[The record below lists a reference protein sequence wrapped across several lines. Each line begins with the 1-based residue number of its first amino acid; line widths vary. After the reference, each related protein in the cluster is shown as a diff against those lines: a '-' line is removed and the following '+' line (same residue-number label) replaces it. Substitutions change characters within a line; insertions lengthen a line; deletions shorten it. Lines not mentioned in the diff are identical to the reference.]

1 MLGGFI
7 SGRRTPLFQSVLA
20 DLHCLEMPSK
30 AGRKAARKSV
40 KKAARK
46 SSKSTLLAKGGG
58 AGPAAGVTFQG
69 GVAALLAASGL
80 GERHVDERLELGQE
94 SVVEIRLETEAPIDD
109 LLVMT
114 SAPGRLFFQAKTN
127 LSLAKAKSGEMAK
140 TVEQFVR
147 QWRLCSEAKRTNGW
161 DYPLEK
167 NCDRFVIA
175 VGPETPG
182 TVAIHLGK
190 ALLRR
195 REGAKPSTTPQA
207 QKDALHDFTALVKA
221 AWKETYKTAA
231 TKQDIDD
238 ILDLVVVLKLDFHGA
253 DLELGREFLR
263 GSLVQPGAVK
273 SSFKVLAKECEDR
286 MVRRTGFT
294 TTEIRRVLERDGIRL
309 LAPEDYRRDIAAIQK
324 ESLEAQKNLSLSTML
339 KTDDGSLIPIPR
351 EVSKVA
357 NAAAT
362 DGSFLL
368 IGEPGAGKTGVLTDL
383 AKQLASDGREVV
395 VLSVD
400 KSGSGGLKDNLG
412 LSHSMR
418 DVLENW
424 PGTSPAY
431 LLIDGLDAA
440 RGGPDEADYRNL
452 IAAALQLPGNCWRV
466 IASVRSFDLRAGQ
479 QYRALFQGAPPNA
492 DFAATGTDL
501 ANVRHL
507 EVRQW
512 SESEFEELLKK
523 APKLRKAIDAG
534 GSRLREI
541 ALVPFNTQLLADVVG
556 LGVQD
561 AELDS
566 IRNQTELLKLYWQRR
581 VESFGAGGK
590 ACLTSALTAM
600 EKERSLEADSGPL
613 ELAQAGMLDR
623 LQQAGVLVSRRNGRL
638 VSFRHNILFDYAA
651 SRLYLDPFKPEK
663 LKEKFLRDRGV
674 GLLLGPALRY
684 ALQEL
689 WDEESEQP
697 DHYIFWDLVLLM
709 SGDRT
714 VDPIARSIIAQR
726 ACELTKSVAGIRQLA
741 NKVTDTRA
749 SSEVLSSIAGA
760 LTILLEDNPQQVDTG
775 PWAFLIEKVSTMG
788 SLAGP
793 IGYLVEKLLK
803 ANITTESF
811 NSIGKAARNLLE
823 RGFASADSEV
833 NRNFVRFSIG
843 SVASTYASDP
853 QASRSLLERVFD
865 KKRLKKFAY
874 LEVPMVAQKIASI
887 ANVDTDFAVSLYGQ
901 IFAHQVGSQ
910 KQKPLSGSR
919 ILPMSSS
926 ESDVYGTAKYAL
938 VQHFAG
944 FLKDDPKAATEALIG
959 VMEGYVSTSHP
970 KAKKVKQQTLEI
982 GNATIQFIEDGS
994 FGWVWEIDTTPPEST
1009 GMIFQQHIANLRQA
1023 DKEEAEKI
1031 MSVLFEKNRLAILW
1045 ARLLMVA
1052 AERPDVYSELLWD
1065 LATNEQILLSLDTR
1079 KDAIDAI
1086 AAFYPLRTVPEKQ
1099 AFEENALLHGSAD
1112 PGYQSVRRRSL
1123 ETLFQTIG
1131 EQNLVTDQ
1139 AREFAVPAPDV
1150 PLAVNARPFSISS
1163 GVMPYGLRERL
1174 LDSGVDL
1181 EAPQHSGLFALAQ
1194 QVNESL
1200 ELSTGLGQGIKDVS
1214 HSASELRQLAEAI
1227 RDAEHAQAH
1236 ESVLRTSRDVLSNG
1250 ARAVLDFAQGTNAEI
1265 PKEALATLREIALSL
1280 SRSTDPI
1287 SGPMLRANAVTQ
1299 LFILCQQPSGADTA
1313 VKRVAELASDPEPS
1327 VRQAIT
1333 RNLATLFKFFPAKM
1347 WKLAEGFIQHEQYPL
1362 VLGQLVAAFLAGLRN
1377 VDPKRIES
1385 MLLKVQDRFPY
1396 ELVKEG
1402 KDPRA
1407 PLWEYCAKVM
1417 AGLYVWND
1425 RKKSRDRLFEWAA
1438 SPEIY
1443 EDQIRNALYEVRK
1456 AVCQGYDADTPEL
1469 QAGRERIQRLLGAV
1483 VQHSAAAL
1491 EQHYALDTTAQKAK
1505 HEDGLR
1511 YAKCLQYACMSLYFG
1526 SGAFHE
1532 RNPSHDSP
1540 ILTDAGKQRY
1550 VNDVQQMLRRLGDI
1564 SIPPT
1569 IYQLVQLLDFLLP
1582 GEPAVCFDLFT
1593 HALRESGRKH
1603 GFQGEQLGVDV
1614 LVRIVSRSLADFD
1627 YIFLDKPRR
1636 EDLVACLD
1644 IFIDAGWPAALRL
1657 LYRLPDSFR

>member
-1 MLGGFI
+1 M
-7 SGRRTPLFQSVLA
+7 
-20 DLHCLEMPSK
+20 
-30 AGRKAARKSV
+30 
-40 KKAARK
+40 
-46 SSKSTLLAKGGG
+46 
-58 AGPAAGVTFQG
+58 
-69 GVAALLAASGL
+69 AASGL

-114 SAPGRLFFQAKTN
+114 SAPGRLFFQVKTN

-140 TVEQFVR
+140 TVGQFVR

-161 DYPLEK
+161 DYPLDK
-167 NCDRFVIA
+167 NCDRLVIA

-195 REGAKPSTTPQA
+195 REGAKPSKTPQA
-207 QKDALHDFTALVKA
+207 QKDALHDFTVLLKA
-221 AWKETYKTAA
+221 AWKNIYKTAA
-231 TKQDIDD
+231 AKHDIDD
-238 ILDLVVVLKLDFHGA
+238 ILDLIVVLKLDFHGA

-263 GSLVQPGAVK
+263 GSLVQPQTVK
-273 SSFKVLAKECEDR
+273 SSFKSLAIECQDR
-286 MVRRTGFT
+286 MVRSTGFT
-294 TTEIRRVLERDGIRL
+294 VMEIRRVLERGGIRL
-309 LAPEDYRRDIAAIQK
+309 LAPEDYRKDIAAIQK
-324 ESLEAQKNLSLSTML
+324 KSLEAQENLSLSTML

-357 NAAAT
+357 KAAAT
-362 DGSFLL
+362 EGSFLL

-383 AKQLASDGREVV
+383 AKQLASDGHEIVV
-395 VLSVD
+395 FSVD
-400 KSGSGGLKDNLG
+400 KPGSGGLKDDLG
-412 LSHSMR
+412 LSHSVR
-418 DVLENW
+418 EVLENW
-424 PGTSPAY
+424 PGPAPAY

-440 RGGPDEADYRNL
+440 RGGSSEADYRNL
-452 IAAALQLPGNCWRV
+452 IGTVLKLPGDRWRV

-479 QYRALFQGAPPNA
+479 QYRALFNGTPPNA
-492 DFAATGTDL
+492 DFAVTGTDL
-501 ANVRHL
+501 ANVRHVD
-507 EVRQW
+507 VRQW
-512 SESEFEELLKK
+512 SESEFEQLLKK

-561 AELDS
+561 AELGS
-566 IRNQTELLKLYWQRR
+566 IRNQTELLRFYWQRR
-581 VESFGAGGK
+581 VGSFGAEGR

-600 EKERSLEADSGPL
+600 EKEHSLEADSGPL
-613 ELAQAGMLDR
+613 ELAHAGTFDG
-623 LQQAGVLVSRRNGRL
+623 LQQAGILVSRRNGRL
-638 VSFRHNILFDYAA
+638 ITFRHNILFDYAA

-663 LKEKFLRDRGV
+663 LKEKSLRNRGV
-674 GLLLGPALRY
+674 GLLLGPALQY

-689 WDEESEQP
+689 WEDESEQP
-697 DHYIFWDLVLLM
+697 DHNIFWDLVLLM
-709 SGDRT
+709 SGDRSI
-714 VDPIARSIIAQR
+714 DPMFRSIIAQR
-726 ACELTKSVAGIRQLA
+726 ACELTGSVADIRQLA
-741 NKVTDTRA
+741 NKITDTRA

-760 LTILLEDNPQQVDTG
+760 LTILLEDNPEKVDSA

-788 SLAGP
+788 SLSAP
-793 IGYLVEKLLK
+793 VGYLVEKLLK

-811 NSIGKAARNLLE
+811 RAIGKAARNLLE
-823 RGFASADSEV
+823 RGFSAADSEA
-833 NRNFVRFSIG
+833 NRNFVRFSVA

-853 QASRSLLERVFD
+853 QASSTLLERVFD
-865 KKRLKKFAY
+865 KNRLKKFAY
-874 LEVPMVAQKIASI
+874 LEVPMVALKIATI
-887 ANVDTDFAVSLYGQ
+887 AKVDSDFAVYLYGQ
-901 IFAHQVGSQ
+901 IFAHHVDSQ
-910 KQKPLSGSR
+910 KQKLLSGGR
-919 ILPMSSS
+919 ILPMSGS

-938 VQHFAG
+938 VQHFAD
-944 FLKDDPKAATEALIG
+944 FLKDDPKAAMEALIG
-959 VMEGYVSTSHP
+959 VMEGYVSTTHP
-970 KAKKVKQQTLEI
+970 KAKNVKQRTLVI
-982 GNATIQFIEDGS
+982 GNATIQFAEDGS
-994 FGWVWEIDTTPPEST
+994 FGWVWEIDTTHPEST
-1009 GMIFQQHIANLRQA
+1009 GMIFQQHIAKLRQA

-1031 MSVLFEKNRLAILW
+1031 VSVLFEKNRLAILW

-1052 AERPDVYSELLWD
+1052 TERPEVYSELLWD

-1086 AAFYPLRTVPEKQ
+1086 AAFYPLRTVAEKQ
-1099 AFEENALLHGSAD
+1099 TFEENALLHGSAD
-1112 PGYQSVRRRSL
+1112 SGYQSVRRRSL

-1131 EQNLVTDQ
+1131 EQNLVTEQ
-1139 AREFAVPAPDV
+1139 AREFAVPAPNV
-1150 PLAVNARPFSISS
+1150 PLAVNARPFSISG
-1163 GVMPYGLRERL
+1163 GVMPYGLSERL

-1214 HSASELRQLAEAI
+1214 HAASELRQLAEAI

-1236 ESVLRTSRDVLSNG
+1236 ENVLRTSRDVLSNG
-1250 ARAVLDFAQGTNAEI
+1250 TRAVLDFAQRTKAEI
-1265 PKEALATLREIALSL
+1265 PDEALATLREIALSL
-1280 SRSTDPI
+1280 SQSTDSK

-1299 LFILCQQPSGADTA
+1299 LFILCQQSGADAA
-1313 VKRVAELASDPEPS
+1313 VKRVAALASDPEPS

-1333 RNLATLFKFFPAKM
+1333 RDLATLLNFFPAKM
-1347 WKLAEGFIQHEQYPL
+1347 WKLAEGFIQHEQDPL

-1385 MLLKVQDRFPY
+1385 MSLKIQDRFPY
-1396 ELVKEG
+1396 QLVNKG
-1402 KDPRA
+1402 KDSRA
-1407 PLWEYCAKVM
+1407 PLWKHSAKVM

-1425 RKKSRDRLFEWAA
+1425 RKKSGDRLFDWAA
-1438 SPEIY
+1438 SPQIY

-1456 AVCQGYDADTPEL
+1456 AVCQGYDACTPEL
-1469 QAGRERIQRLLGAV
+1469 QAARQRIQRLLGAV

-1491 EQHYALDTTAQKAK
+1491 EQHYSLGATSQKAK
-1505 HEDGLR
+1505 LGDGRR
-1511 YAKCLQYACMSLYFG
+1511 YAKCLEYACMSLYFG

-1532 RNPSHDSP
+1532 RNPGHDSP

-1564 SIPPT
+1564 SIPST
-1569 IYQLVQLLDFLLP
+1569 IYQLVKLLDFLLP
-1582 GEPAVCFDLFT
+1582 GEPALCFDLFT

-1627 YIFLDKPRR
+1627 YIFLNKTRR
-1636 EDLVACLD
+1636 EDLVTCLD